1 MCYQI
6 NVSSTSIVLL
16 QFQNKQKHKK
26 DQYLVNSEFDQ
37 KSVLNKK
44 DVKFNST
51 SDMPIKLYVS

>member
-16 QFQNKQKHKK
+16 QFQNKQKHTKNK
-26 DQYLVNSEFDQ
+26 NLVNSEFDQ

-51 SDMPIKLYVS
+51 SGISIKFYVS